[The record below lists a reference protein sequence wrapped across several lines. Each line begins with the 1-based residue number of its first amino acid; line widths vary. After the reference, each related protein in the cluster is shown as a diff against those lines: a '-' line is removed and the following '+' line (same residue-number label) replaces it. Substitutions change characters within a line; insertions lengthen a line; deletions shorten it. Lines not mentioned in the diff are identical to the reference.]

1 MYYQFFVS
9 PAGSNSWENMIQVEE
24 TWTQGALHQMECG
37 VGLHTRIF
45 SSFLQRDK
53 GPQANIAQH
62 TSQKI
67 HFFIVHLH
75 LEEWPRVNVTML
87 SSRYFSSSKKEL
99 CWCLDRNFCAIHS
112 IQCHFYRRSLYFF
125 FESLY
130 ARIHLKRSAQDTKF
144 TNQARTSYTIILTNP
159 KSYNKRK
166 VDFSFGK
173 SLLLV
178 LISRSSSYYSRAE
191 KQPAPTLL
199 PPRTSHLIS

>member
-1 MYYQFFVS
+1 
-9 PAGSNSWENMIQVEE
+9 
-24 TWTQGALHQMECG
+24 MECG

-144 TNQARTSYTIILTNP
+144 TNQARTSYTTILTNP

>member
-1 MYYQFFVS
+1 MYQFFVS

-130 ARIHLKRSAQDTKF
+130 ARIHLKRSPQDTKF
-144 TNQARTSYTIILTNP
+144 TNQARTSYTTILTITQKATTKGKLIFPLENP
-159 KSYNKRK
+159 CCQCSFHAHQATTLELKS
-166 VDFSFGK
+166 SQH
-173 SLLLV
+173 LLCC
-178 LISRSSSYYSRAE
+178 RPE
-191 KQPAPTLL
+191 PA
-199 PPRTSHLIS
+199 I

>member
-1 MYYQFFVS
+1 MYQFFVS

-130 ARIHLKRSAQDTKF
+130 ARIHLKRSPKIRNSQIRQGPPILLFLPTQKATTKGKLIF
-144 TNQARTSYTIILTNP
+144 PLENPCCQCSFHAHQATTLEL
-159 KSYNKRK
+159 KS
-166 VDFSFGK
+166 SQH
-173 SLLLV
+173 LLCC
-178 LISRSSSYYSRAE
+178 RPE
-191 KQPAPTLL
+191 PA
-199 PPRTSHLIS
+199 I

>member
-1 MYYQFFVS
+1 MYQFFVS

-87 SSRYFSSSKKEL
+87 SSRYFSSCKKEL
-99 CWCLDRNFCAIHS
+99 CWCLDRIFVPYIPSNAVFTGGPYIFYPPKIRNSQIRQGPPILLFLPTQKATTKGKLIFPLENPCCQCSFHAHQATTLELKSSQHLLCCRPEPAI
-112 IQCHFYRRSLYFF
+112 
-125 FESLY
+125 
-130 ARIHLKRSAQDTKF
+130 
-144 TNQARTSYTIILTNP
+144 
-159 KSYNKRK
+159 
-166 VDFSFGK
+166 
-173 SLLLV
+173 
-178 LISRSSSYYSRAE
+178 
-191 KQPAPTLL
+191 
-199 PPRTSHLIS
+199 